1 MKKNLPYKEALKIII
16 DAAKNYDTKLKDK
29 HFLIVYQ
36 ECSQIKTACVGF
48 RDMNF
53 LHLTGVKTKLSAQV
67 FYSAAISGK
76 LSERDF
82 SLDTK
87 GKAQQKL
94 AVLPYLHELFYHNCM
109 IGNFINSGI
118 YIKADY
124 FVGDTRAVLSVGFRY
139 GKKVDMPVTLYNE
152 NVKTLSRPVYKVL
165 AIFAKKY
172 DESIYTI
179 CTFLSKGQEL
189 EKLRL
194 PDAISEIVDISRVSL
209 RWRLDRGIQAMQ
221 EGKGTNS
228 EKFFKIKE

>member
-1 MKKNLPYKEALKIII
+1 MLMKKNLSNKEALKILT
-16 DAAKNYDTKLKDK
+16 DAVKNYDIKLKDK

-36 ECSQIKTACVGF
+36 EGGQIKTACVGF

-53 LHLTGVKTKLSAQV
+53 LHLTGVKTNLSAQV

-94 AVLPYLHELFYHNCM
+94 AVLPYLHGLFYHNCM

-124 FVGDTRAVLSVGFRY
+124 FVGDTKAVLSVGFRY
-139 GKKVDMPVTLYNE
+139 GKKIDMPVTLYNE

-165 AIFAKKY
+165 AIFVKEYNEGVYA
-172 DESIYTI
+172 I
-179 CTFLSKGQEL
+179 CTYLSKGQEI

-194 PDAISEIVDISRVSL
+194 PDEIVDIPGASL
-209 RWRLDRGIQAMQ
+209 RWELDKEIQAIQ
-221 EGKGTNS
+221 ES
-228 EKFFKIKE
+228 

>member
-1 MKKNLPYKEALKIII
+1 MKKNISGGEALKIIVE
-16 DAAKNYDTKLKDK
+16 AAKNYDIKLNDK

-36 ECSQIKTACVGF
+36 EGSQIKTACVGF

-53 LHLTGVKTKLSAQV
+53 LHLTGVKTKLPAQL

-124 FVGDTRAVLSVGFRY
+124 FVGDTKAVLSVGFRY
-139 GKKVDMPVTLYNE
+139 GKKADMPVTLYNE

-165 AIFAKKY
+165 AIFAKDY
-172 DESIYTI
+172 NESAYKT
-179 CTFLSKGQEL
+179 CTYLSKGQEL

-194 PDAISEIVDISRVSL
+194 PDEVSQIVDV
-209 RWRLDRGIQAMQ
+209 
-221 EGKGTNS
+221 NC
-228 EKFFKIKE
+228 

>member
-1 MKKNLPYKEALKIII
+1 MKKNISGGEALKIIVE
-16 DAAKNYDTKLKDK
+16 AAKKYDIKLNDR

-36 ECSQIKTACVGF
+36 EGSRIKTACVGF

-53 LHLTGVKTKLSAQV
+53 LHLTGVKTKLPAQL

-124 FVGDTRAVLSVGFRY
+124 FVGDTKAVLSVGFRY
-139 GKKVDMPVTLYNE
+139 GKKADMPVTLYNE
-152 NVKTLSRPVYKVL
+152 NVKALSRPVYKVL
-165 AIFAKKY
+165 AIFSKQY
-172 DESIYTI
+172 NESTYRT
-179 CTFLSKGQEL
+179 CTYLAKGQEL
-189 EKLRL
+189 DKLRL
-194 PDAISEIVDISRVSL
+194 PEGIVKVDVDA
-209 RWRLDRGIQAMQ
+209 G
-221 EGKGTNS
+221 
-228 EKFFKIKE
+228 

>member
-1 MKKNLPYKEALKIII
+1 MKKNISGGEALKIIVE
-16 DAAKNYDTKLKDK
+16 AAKNYDIKLNDK

-36 ECSQIKTACVGF
+36 EGSQIKTACVGF

-53 LHLTGVKTKLSAQV
+53 LHLTGVKTKLPAQV

-82 SLDTK
+82 SLDTQ

-124 FVGDTRAVLSVGFRY
+124 FVGDTKAVLSVGFRY
-139 GKKVDMPVTLYNE
+139 GKKADVPVTLYNE
-152 NVKTLSRPVYKVL
+152 NVKTLARPVYKVL
-165 AIFAKKY
+165 AIFAKEY
-172 DESIYTI
+172 NESMYRT
-179 CTFLSKGQEL
+179 CTYLAKGQEL

-194 PDAISEIVDISRVSL
+194 PDEIAKKVYVIGE
-209 RWRLDRGIQAMQ
+209 GICY
-221 EGKGTNS
+221 ENNS
-228 EKFFKIKE
+228 NN